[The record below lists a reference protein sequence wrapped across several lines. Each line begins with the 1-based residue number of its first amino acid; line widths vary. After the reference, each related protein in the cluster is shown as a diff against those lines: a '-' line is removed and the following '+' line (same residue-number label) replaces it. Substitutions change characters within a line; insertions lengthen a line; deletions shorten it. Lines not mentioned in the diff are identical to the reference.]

1 MTLYEWNQRRIPD
14 YYDGMYRDGFSPE
27 EILFAARQK
36 WMRQEAERQEQQEA
50 KIPQKVKI
58 GVEVKKK

>member
-27 EILFAARQK
+27 EILFAAR
-36 WMRQEAERQEQQEA
+36 
-50 KIPQKVKI
+50 
-58 GVEVKKK
+58 

>member
-27 EILFAARQK
+27 EILFAAREK
-36 WMRQEAERQEQQEA
+36 WRRQEAERQAQQEA
-50 KIPQKVKI
+50 QMPQKVKI
-58 GVEVKKK
+58 VVEVKKK